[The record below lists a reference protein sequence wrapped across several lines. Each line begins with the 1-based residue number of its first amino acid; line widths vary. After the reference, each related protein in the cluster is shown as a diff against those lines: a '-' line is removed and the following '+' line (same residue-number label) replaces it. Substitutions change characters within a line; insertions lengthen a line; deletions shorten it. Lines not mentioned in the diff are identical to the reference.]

1 MSKIRISS
9 DFSETPGARHREEGP
24 YPGDEF
30 RDNILIP
37 KYEESISKNQKLIV
51 DFDGCYGYATSFLEE
66 SFGGMVR
73 KLRKKGI
80 LNNIEL
86 ISTEDSS
93 IVDLIKKYV
102 NEAEDLL

>member
-1 MSKIRISS
+1 MYKIKIST
-9 DFSETPGARHREEGP
+9 DFSNTPGARHKEEGA

-30 RDNILIP
+30 RDSILIP
-37 KYEESISKNQKLIV
+37 KYKAAIENNEKLEV

-73 KLRKKGI
+73 KLHQKGI

-86 ISTEDSS
+86 VSNEDSS
-93 IVDLIKKYV
+93 IVDLVKQYV
-102 NEAEDLL
+102 KEAEDIL